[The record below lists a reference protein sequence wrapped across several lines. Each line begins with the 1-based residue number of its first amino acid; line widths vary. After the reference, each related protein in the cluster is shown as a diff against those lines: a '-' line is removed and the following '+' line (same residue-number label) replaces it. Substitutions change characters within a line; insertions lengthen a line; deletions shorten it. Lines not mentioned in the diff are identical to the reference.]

1 MKKFVLCIAGVLALV
16 GCGDDG
22 GGRTTMDSG
31 ITLMDTGTAMDSTTP
46 PPGDSGT
53 PPPADSS
60 MPPADTGT
68 PPGDCNISMTGQLS
82 GAGCFPRCT
91 AATGMAA
98 QACMDNTCLQTAL
111 DADMTPAISVSAGG
125 MPLEVDC
132 ALCYSLGVNSCAAE
146 LCPTEF
152 NAFAMCSQ
160 AMTSDCATEVDAVNA
175 CIMGMMDS
183 FQSCAGPRITPCFST
198 T

>member
-1 MKKFVLCIAGVLALV
+1 
-16 GCGDDG
+16 
-22 GGRTTMDSG
+22 MDSG

-46 PPGDSGT
+46 PADTGVADTGAVDTGT
-53 PPPADSS
+53 PPPADC
-60 MPPADTGT
+60 TV
-68 PPGDCNISMTGQLS
+68 SMTGQLT

-91 AATGMAA
+91 AATGAAA
-98 QACMDNTCLQTAL
+98 QACMDQTCLQTAL
-111 DADMTPAISVSAGG
+111 DGDSTPSISIDAGG
-125 MPLEVDC
+125 TPLDVTC

-160 AMTSDCATEVDAVNA
+160 AMTSDCATEVAAVNA
-175 CIMGMMDS
+175 CIDAMTDA
-183 FQSCAGPRITPCFST
+183 FQTCAGPRITPCFST